1 MADSHKGITSI
12 ATVPAEV
19 EDLLRQTMVFGLPEA
34 DVDKPTFYFEREV
47 TWTDHDTEG
56 NPWDWTAA
64 PVTDTT
70 PTPTQ
75 PICAYDFFSPLG
87 RSGAQ
92 FSEVG
97 DFFPSTV
104 VVTFVGDDDFN
115 EAVDSSHVVIGPAQT
130 KWYFRYWKPEVS
142 LGLIPVQQ
150 AHFQA
155 EDTV

>member
-1 MADSHKGITSI
+1 MATSHKGVTSI
-12 ATVPAEV
+12 ATVPAAV
-19 EDLLRQTMVFGLPEA
+19 EDLLKQTMVFGLPEA
-34 DVDKPTFYFEREV
+34 NADKPTFYFERQV
-47 TWTDHDTEG
+47 TWTKHDSADK
-56 NPWDWTAA
+56 PWVWTTA
-64 PVTDTT
+64 PSLDTT
-70 PTPTQ
+70 PDPTM
-75 PICAYDFFSPLG
+75 PICAYEFFAPLG

-104 VVTFVGDDDFN
+104 IVTFVGDTDFN
-115 EAVDSSHVVIGPAQT
+115 LAVNSSYVTIGPGQT

-142 LGLIPVQQ
+142 LGTIPVQQ